1 MSLNI
6 LKNIN
11 VALALILILLPGS
24 TIVLAP
30 NLFQKEMIFGMI
42 FGTVYL
48 VFIALADYLENR
60 HSW

>member
-1 MSLNI
+1 MINI

-11 VALALILILLPGS
+11 VALALILVMLPGG

-30 NLFQKEMIFGMI
+30 ELFQEEMIFGLI
-42 FGTVYL
+42 VGTVWL
-48 VFIALADYLENR
+48 VFMALADYLENR

>member
-1 MSLNI
+1 MINI

-11 VALALILILLPGS
+11 VALALLLILLPGG

-30 NLFQKEMIFGMI
+30 DLFQKEMIFGLI
-42 FGTVYL
+42 VGTVWL
-48 VFIALADYLENR
+48 VFMALADYLENR